1 MTGEAEVPVSS
12 MDRHVSLTCLGRY
25 VGLKRK
31 LQVGNLG
38 PGSEQGGGNT
48 ETVVACTFPG
58 FSARSWK
65 VHIRT
70 WLVRTGE
77 RSVPQPAH
85 LSGCRPIRWHAAL
98 KLTVLLKHVRLYRR
112 LVS

>member
-1 MTGEAEVPVSS
+1 MPVSS
-12 MDRHVSLTCLGRY
+12 MDSYDSLTCLGHD

-38 PGSEQGGGNT
+38 LGSEQGGGNT
-48 ETVVACTFPG
+48 EVVVPAYTFPG
-58 FSARSWK
+58 FSAWSWK

-85 LSGCRPIRWHAAL
+85 LSGCRPIRYHAAL
-98 KLTVLLKHVRLYRR
+98 N
-112 LVS
+112 

>member
-12 MDRHVSLTCLGRY
+12 MDSYDSLTCLGCS

-48 ETVVACTFPG
+48 ETVVAYTFPG

-85 LSGCRPIRWHAAL
+85 LSGCRPIPCRAAL
-98 KLTVLLKHVRLYRR
+98 N
-112 LVS
+112 